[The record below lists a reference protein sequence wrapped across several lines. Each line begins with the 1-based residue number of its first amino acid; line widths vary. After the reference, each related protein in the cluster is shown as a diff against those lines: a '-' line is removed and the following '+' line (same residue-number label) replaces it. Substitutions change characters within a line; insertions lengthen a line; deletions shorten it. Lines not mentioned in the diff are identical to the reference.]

1 MELFRKQKSQQSPD
15 HEPRPRSRTLPSI
28 MINRLSRIG
37 NLGGNRDDGLN
48 IGSPMNFQHNVNVTK
63 QVNKAIRMTFFTF
76 YALFTFRTRTMGR

>member
-1 MELFRKQKSQQSPD
+1 MELFRKQKSQLSPD

-63 QVNKAIRMTFFTF
+63 QVHIGLKCNLIC
-76 YALFTFRTRTMGR
+76 L